1 MVVFCYN
8 KSPRFSRSSWHN
20 KSNSPRQKPTR
31 SKLLRRGIRP
41 KNLQEIHNSS
51 THTTSIKFIINKD
64 SAQRGQ
70 SCVVTWPTDNMNF
83 AMLNKFRYLGS
94 YKICTRFGS
103 WSEELSAHLT
113 LLLRSSQ
120 TFRTSETFIFFFS
133 LNFSLLLYTENCS
146 DIRMNSKWRFLK
158 YIPV

>member
-51 THTTSIKFIINKD
+51 THTTSIDLLDKD